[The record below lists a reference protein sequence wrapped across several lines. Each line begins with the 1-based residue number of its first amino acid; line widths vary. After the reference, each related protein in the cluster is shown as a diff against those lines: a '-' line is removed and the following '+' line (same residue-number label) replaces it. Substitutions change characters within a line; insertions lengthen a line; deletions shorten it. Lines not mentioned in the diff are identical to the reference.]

1 MTVMSQRTPNQPNE
15 NSKQKEVRG
24 SSTRT
29 IKKESTVI
37 TSENEKSVKE
47 HCKHIDY
54 LKSDKPFVV
63 ARFILEC
70 GSKLEAKVITIS
82 TAHKLFHKFNQSTQG
97 SVYDPYLMSSACL
110 YLAGKIEDSDHLRL
124 RDIINVVYSTLHRKR

>member
-1 MTVMSQRTPNQPNE
+1 MTVMSQSTPNKSNE

-29 IKKESTVI
+29 IKKSTVI
-37 TSENEKSVKE
+37 TFENEKSAKE
-47 HCKHIDY
+47 HCMQIDY

-70 GSKLEAKVITIS
+70 GRKLEAKVITIS

-97 SVYDPYLMSSACL
+97 SVYDPYLMSAACL

>member
-1 MTVMSQRTPNQPNE
+1 MTVMSQRTPNQSNE
-15 NSKQKEVRG
+15 HSKQKEVRG

-29 IKKESTVI
+29 IKKQRTVI
-37 TSENEKSVKE
+37 TSENEKSVNE
-47 HCKHIDY
+47 HCKQIDY

-70 GSKLEAKVITIS
+70 GRKLEAKVITIS
-82 TAHKLFHKFNQSTQG
+82 TAHKLFHKFNQNTQG
-97 SVYDPYLMSSACL
+97 SVYDPYLISSACL